1 MAVVVIIVVI
11 GMRSSH
17 LKCRFDHKV
26 SFDWRTKV
34 MPVVLEQQRLVVRLG
49 PKVGVAIL
57 QRDASRG
64 QSAARTVCHSM
75 TYWRNTQTDMRLG
88 RSSGTRRH
96 EPRQARRGERK
107 SRRIECT

>member
-1 MAVVVIIVVI
+1 MAVIIIVVVI

-57 QRDASRG
+57 QHDA
-64 QSAARTVCHSM
+64 
-75 TYWRNTQTDMRLG
+75 G
-88 RSSGTRRH
+88 RSVCSSHRV
-96 EPRQARRGERK
+96 PPP
-107 SRRIECT
+107 